1 MVLVA
6 IAMVAII
13 AMAALSID
21 VITLYLAREE
31 AQRSADAAALAAARV
46 ISLSGITSDPND
58 SDSTWAAICGPSG
71 SATQTAQAVA
81 TQSAVGGAAGTVTV
95 TYAANG
101 VSNADCTTFPKPN
114 GAFGV
119 NPIVNVQ
126 VQRLALPTFFSRIWG
141 NPGNSVTA
149 TATAEAFNPSNS
161 GNVGNV
167 VTGTITPV
175 QPRCVKPWMVPNLD
189 PRLPNTSCT
198 AATGPNACHAL
209 VSPTDGHVMDDG
221 KWPTGVA
228 GERFLLIPN
237 CRHRVTGSCSL
248 RSTPTQANFP
258 TNGGTVPNFPDANL
272 EFLPGQTVNTSVA
285 VPAGASG
292 AYEQAIAGCDQTT
305 VYYCGVPSGPPV
317 GSGLNRVDLGTY
329 PADDTSEAVAIL
341 IGQGNANPNSQP
353 TGQDY
358 FNPYGTPT
366 YPLFSSTSGSQIL
379 AGSGN
384 PLVVKAG
391 LTSGTPITASNS
403 IVTVPI
409 FDQNNPISP
418 AGTSPVTI
426 LGFLQLFI
434 NGVDQY
440 GNMDVTVLNAA
451 GCGGNA
457 TGTAVSGS
465 SPVPVRLITPP

>member
-21 VITLYLAREE
+21 VVTLYLAREE

-46 ISLSGITSDPND
+46 ISLSGITSDPKNT
-58 SDSTWAAICGPSG
+58 DSTWGAICGGPSS

-81 TQSAVGGAAGTVTV
+81 TQSAVGGTAGTVTV
-95 TYAANG
+95 SYFANG
-101 VSNADCTTFPKPN
+101 VTNPDCTFFPTP

-119 NPIVNVQ
+119 NPIVKVQ
-126 VQRLALPTFFSRIWG
+126 VQRSALPTFFSRIWG
-141 NPGNSVTA
+141 NAGNSVSA
-149 TATAEAFNPSNS
+149 NASAEAFNPSNS

-189 PRLPNTSCT
+189 PRIPNTSCT
-198 AATGPNACHAL
+198 TNCQAL

-221 KWPTGVA
+221 KWPTGIA

-237 CRHRVTGSCSL
+237 CRHHITGSCSL

-258 TNGGTVPNFPDANL
+258 NGSTVPSVPGANL
-272 EFLPGQTVNTSVA
+272 EYLPGQTLNSSVA
-285 VPAGASG
+285 VPTGASG
-292 AYEQAIAGCDQTT
+292 LYEQAIAGCDQTT
-305 VYYCGVPSGPPV
+305 VYYCGVPNTSPV
-317 GSGLNRVDLGTY
+317 GSGPNMVDLGTY
-329 PADDTSEAVAIL
+329 PADDTSEAVATL
-341 IGQGNANPNSQP
+341 IGEGTVSSSSQP

-358 FNPYGTPT
+358 FNSYGTPT

-391 LTSGTPITASNS
+391 LTAATPITASNS

-409 FDQNNPISP
+409 FDQNNFISP
-418 AGTSPVTI
+418 TGTSKVTI

-451 GCGGNA
+451 GCSGNA
-457 TGTAVSGS
+457 TGTAVAGS

>member
-1 MVLVA
+1 MLLVA
-6 IAMVAII
+6 LAMIAII

-46 ISLSGITSDPND
+46 ISLSGITSDPNN
-58 SDSTWAAICGPSG
+58 SDSTWGAICSASG
-71 SATQTAQAVA
+71 SATQAAHAVA
-81 TQSAVGGAAGTVTV
+81 TQGAVGGAAGTVTV
-95 TYAANG
+95 TYTANG
-101 VSNADCTTFPKPN
+101 DTESDCTAFPTP

-141 NPGNSVTA
+141 NTGNSVTA
-149 TATAEAFNPSNS
+149 TAAAEAFNPSNS

-175 QPRCVKPWMVPNLD
+175 QPRCVKPWIIPNLD
-189 PRLPNTSCT
+189 PRKPNTSCT
-198 AATGPNACHAL
+198 NACQAL
-209 VSPTDGHVMDDG
+209 VSPTDGHVMNDG
-221 KWPTGVA
+221 TWPTGIA
-228 GERFLLIPN
+228 GERFLMIPD
-237 CRHRVTGSCSL
+237 CRHNVHGSCSL
-248 RSTPTQANFP
+248 RSNPIRANYPPNF
-258 TNGGTVPNFPDANL
+258 GTVPNFPNANL
-272 EFLPGQTVNTSVA
+272 EYLPGQTLNPSVA

-292 AYEQAIAGCDQTT
+292 DLYEEAIAGCDQTT
-305 VYYCGVPSGPPV
+305 VYYCGVPSSSPV
-317 GSGLNRVDLGTY
+317 GSGPNRVDLGTY
-329 PADDTSEAVAIL
+329 PADDTSDGVAAL
-341 IGQGNANPNSQP
+341 INEGNVNSGSQP

-379 AGSGN
+379 AGSRN

-391 LTSGTPITASNS
+391 LTSGAPLTASNS
-403 IVTVPI
+403 IATVPI
-409 FDQNNPISP
+409 FDQQNNPIAP
-418 AGTSPVTI
+418 TGTSRVTI
-426 LGFLQLFI
+426 VGFLQFFI

-440 GNMDVTVLNAA
+440 GNLDVTVLNAA
-451 GCGGNA
+451 GCSRDA
-457 TGTAVSGS
+457 TGTAVAGS